1 VNLMAWIALIAAGL
15 FEIAMAISLKHA
27 DGWTRLWPSVLGIAA
42 ALTSIWLLTL
52 AVKSLPVTTAY
63 AIWTGIG
70 AVGVSLVG
78 IAAFG
83 ESAHPLRL
91 LCLTAIF
98 GGMIALH
105 LLEGRA

>member
-1 VNLMAWIALIAAGL
+1 MAWFMLVAAGVV
-15 FEIAMAISLKHA
+15 EIAMAISLKFA
-27 DGWTRLWPSVLGIAA
+27 AGWTRLWPSVGGLAA
-42 ALTSIWLLTL
+42 ALASVALLTF

-70 AVGVSLVG
+70 AVGVTLVG
-78 IAAFG
+78 ILAFD

-91 LCLTAIF
+91 LCLGFIF

-105 LLEGRA
+105 ALEGRV